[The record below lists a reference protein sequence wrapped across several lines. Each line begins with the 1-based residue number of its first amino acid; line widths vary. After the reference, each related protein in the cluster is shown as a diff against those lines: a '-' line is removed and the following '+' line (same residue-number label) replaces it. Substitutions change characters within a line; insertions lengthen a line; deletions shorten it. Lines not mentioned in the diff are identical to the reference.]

1 MSQPSLFKPRQFPVE
16 TLDISAVAWHTD
28 GAPSR
33 TSKAL
38 ATLGD
43 SGSIL
48 VRRLAEPEK
57 VAGLNGEGERTVHYR
72 VINGNGRL
80 EDLYALGETHIS
92 AKVAPADFTD
102 LEVAAHTLSH
112 QVNHRQN
119 PLQEARATKALLDG
133 VIAAGIPIEE
143 AYRYISEQ
151 LGLPR
156 KALEERLKLTEL
168 PEEVERALLDNKL
181 SATTAK
187 RLGRLSEKEKA
198 EALQVLSNEGKLTAE
213 GLKGI
218 RQVRRDDELENVPSG
233 LFDTPLEAG
242 ATMSDD
248 FDAAV
253 QRKLQL
259 GHDPLDLIARI
270 HELAD
275 GVHA

>member
-1 MSQPSLFKPRQFPVE
+1 MSQPSLFRPRQFPAE
-16 TLDISAVAWHTD
+16 TLAISAVAWSTD

-48 VRRLAEPEK
+48 VRRLPQPEA
-57 VAGLNGEGERTVHYR
+57 VPALDGEGERTVRYR

-80 EDLYALGETHIS
+80 EDLHALGETHVV

-102 LEVAAHTLSH
+102 LEAAAHTLSH

-119 PLQEARATKALLDG
+119 PLQEARATRALLDG
-133 VIAAGIPIEE
+133 VIAAGIPAEE
-143 AYRYISEQ
+143 AHRYIGEQ

-156 KALEERLKLTEL
+156 KALEERLKLTAL
-168 PEEVERALLDNKL
+168 PGEVERALLDKKL

-187 RLGRLSEKEKA
+187 RLVSLSEKEKA
-198 EALQVLSNEGKLTAE
+198 EALQVLSSEGRLTAK

-218 RQVRRDDELENVPSG
+218 RQARRDGELEGLPKG
-233 LFDTPLEAG
+233 LFESPPPAEAE
-242 ATMSDD
+242 ADD

-253 QRKLQL
+253 RRKLQQ

-270 HELAD
+270 RELAG